1 MTAEQRAV
9 VEHGAGHAR
18 VAAVAGAGKT
28 TTLVARVLHLLSR
41 GVSAQR
47 ILVLM
52 FNRSAREDFQRRL
65 VEMAP
70 AGQRLPDVRT
80 FHSLGHRLTVS
91 LTRWG
96 ALAPRRLI
104 AADWQVER
112 LLRQATLE
120 VLEDGDRRELALEAD
135 TLEALAHFC
144 GLVKAEMVP
153 AATLLERLDVD
164 ENSGHFADAFERLEA
179 LLAEHGLMT
188 YSDLLYRPLRALE
201 ADAALVG
208 RVQGFLDHAI
218 IDEYQDINQAQLR
231 LLALLAGRSADVM
244 AVGDANQCIYEWRG
258 AHPDTMREHFTG
270 TFGEAT
276 DYPLSTTFRHGHS
289 LALLANHA
297 IAANRRR
304 PDQLCLAAP
313 GNPRT
318 EIAVG
323 QGRAPLLA
331 TLERWQGNGRA
342 LSEACLLV
350 RSWALSVPVQL
361 QLLQAGIPFRL
372 SREDRFVFRLP
383 LVQALAGYLRL
394 SRTPALLS
402 DPGHLLRLLEQ
413 PTPFVARERLVA
425 LAQRL
430 AQTRH
435 YPERDDPLLAGLKPV
450 QRRNLKRRW
459 TLLCELPRLG
469 DWEPARLLAHIVD
482 ALDAEKVLKRAAARR
497 EKGEEDVRLLDV
509 LVEQAGES
517 PDIDAFIELLERPVE
532 NHADGVLVTT
542 VHGAKG
548 LEWPLVI
555 VSGVNE
561 EDFPHYSR
569 DNPLSAER
577 LEEERRLFYVAV
589 TRARDR
595 LLLLHDSGDHRP
607 SRFIDE
613 TRWEECRQVAA
624 RLIAPQDESA
634 TLSVTSP
641 ALVSRYLDALGC
653 DEIPLVQLAP
663 GVAEAGSRY
672 SAQLFHPGQRLRHAV
687 FGEGEIVVVE
697 GDPADPVIEVNFVQ
711 AGRRRL
717 LACRAP
723 IELKGERVPSP
734 GWPKENEHESGV
746 DNRSRTGRFAARS
759 QPPEG
764 AGLPGKIRRS

>member
-1 MTAEQRAV
+1 MTEEQRAV

-28 TTLVARVLHLLSR
+28 TTLVARVLHLLER
-41 GVSAQR
+41 GVPASR

-80 FHSLGHRLTVS
+80 FHSLGHRLTAS

-96 ALAPRRLI
+96 ALAPRRLV

-120 VLEDGDRRELALEAD
+120 VLEDDERRELALEAD

-153 AATLLERLDVD
+153 AATLLERLDHD
-164 ENSGHFADAFERLEA
+164 EGCEHFAAAFERLEA
-179 LLAEHGLMT
+179 LLAEHSLMT

-201 ADAALVG
+201 ADPGLVR
-208 RVQGFLDHAI
+208 RVQGFLDQAI

-231 LLALLAGRSADVM
+231 LLALLAGRHADVM

-258 AHPDTMREHFTG
+258 AHPDTMREHFTA
-270 TFGEAT
+270 TFGAAI
-276 DYPLSTTFRHGHS
+276 DYPLSTTFRHGHA

-313 GNPRT
+313 GNPNTALAIEQGSAALLTTLDRWCRAART
-318 EIAVG
+318 
-323 QGRAPLLA
+323 LD
-331 TLERWQGNGRA
+331 
-342 LSEACLLV
+342 EACLLV

-394 SRTPALLS
+394 ARTPTLLH
-402 DPGHLLRLLEQ
+402 DPAHLLRLLEQ
-413 PTPFVARERLVA
+413 PTPFVARERLAA

-430 AQTRH
+430 AQTQH

-459 TLLCELPRLG
+459 ALLCELPRLG
-469 DWEPARLLAHIVD
+469 AWPPARLLAHIVE

-509 LVEQAGES
+509 LVEQAGETQ
-517 PDIDAFIELLERPVE
+517 DIDTFLELLERPVE
-532 NHADGVLVTT
+532 NHADGLLITT

-548 LEWPLVI
+548 LEWPLV
-555 VSGVNE
+555 VVAGVNE

-569 DNPLSAER
+569 DNPLSPER

-589 TRARDR
+589 TRARER
-595 LLLLHDSGDHRP
+595 LMLLHDGGDHRP
-607 SRFIDE
+607 SRFLSE
-613 TRWEECRQVAA
+613 TAWEDCQHVAA
-624 RLIAPQDESA
+624 RLAEPAAGDA
-634 TLSVTSP
+634 VLAVASP
-641 ALVSRYLDALGC
+641 GLVSRYLAAVGYAGIELTQRGHAVG
-653 DEIPLVQLAP
+653 EPGAAYAIPP
-663 GVAEAGSRY
+663 Y
-672 SAQLFHPGQRLRHAV
+672 HPGQRLRHAV
-687 FGEGEIVVVE
+687 FGEGVVVVVE
-697 GDPADPVIEVNFVQ
+697 GDPADPVIEVNFKQ

-723 IELKGERVPSP
+723 IELLAGMKEPTASIQGER
-734 GWPKENEHESGV
+734 
-746 DNRSRTGRFAARS
+746 A
-759 QPPEG
+759 
-764 AGLPGKIRRS
+764 

>member
-1 MTAEQRAV
+1 VRLTEEQRAV
-9 VEHGAGHAR
+9 IEHGAGHAR

-28 TTLVARVLHLLSR
+28 TTLVARVLHLLAR
-41 GVSAQR
+41 GVPASR

-80 FHSLGHRLTVS
+80 FHSLGHRLTAS

-112 LLRQATLE
+112 LLRQATLD
-120 VLEDGDRRELALEAD
+120 VLEDGDQREMALEAD

-144 GLVKAEMVP
+144 GLVKAEMMP
-153 AATLLERLDVD
+153 AANLLERLDYD
-164 ENSGHFADAFERLEA
+164 EGSEHFAEAFECLEA

-201 ADAALVG
+201 ADAGLAR
-208 RVQGFLDHAI
+208 RVQGYLDQAI
-218 IDEYQDINQAQLR
+218 VDEYQDINQAQLR
-231 LLALLAGRSADVM
+231 LLALLAGRDADVM

-258 AHPDTMREHFTG
+258 AHPDTMREHFTA
-270 TFGEAT
+270 TFGTAT

-313 GNPRT
+313 GNPHT
-318 EIAVG
+318 EIAVE
-323 QGRAPLLA
+323 QGGAALLA
-331 TLERWQGNGRA
+331 TLEQWQHAGRA

-361 QLLQAGIPFRL
+361 QLLQASIPFRL
-372 SREDRFVFRLP
+372 TREDRFVFRLP
-383 LVQALAGYLRL
+383 LVQALSGYLRL
-394 SRTPALLS
+394 ARTPALLH
-402 DPGHLLRLLEQ
+402 DPAHILRLLEQ

-430 AQTRH
+430 AETQR
-435 YPERDDPLLAGLKPV
+435 YPERDDSLLAGLKPM

-459 TLLCELPRLG
+459 ALLCELPRLG
-469 DWEPARLLAHIVD
+469 GWAPARLLAHIVD
-482 ALDAEKVLKRAAARR
+482 SLDAEKVLKRAAARR

-509 LVEQAGES
+509 LIEQAGETS
-517 PDIDAFIELLERPVE
+517 NIDAFIELLERPVE
-532 NHADGVLVTT
+532 NHADGLQITT

-548 LEWPLVI
+548 LEWPLV
-555 VSGVNE
+555 VVAGVNE

-569 DNPLSAER
+569 DNPLSPER

-589 TRARDR
+589 TRTRER

-607 SRFIDE
+607 SRFLAE
-613 TRWEECRQVAA
+613 TAWQDCRRVAA
-624 RLIAPQDESA
+624 RLAEPTDADAPLEVTEPGLVARYISA
-634 TLSVTSP
+634 VGRDG
-641 ALVSRYLDALGC
+641 V
-653 DEIPLVQLAP
+653 PLAQRPHAVGEAA
-663 GVAEAGSRY
+663 VAYTTQPYR
-672 SAQLFHPGQRLRHAV
+672 PGQRLRHAV

-697 GDPADPVIEVNFVQ
+697 GDPADPVIEVNFSQ

-723 IELKGERVPSP
+723 IELLADKAAATEHAKGER
-734 GWPKENEHESGV
+734 
-746 DNRSRTGRFAARS
+746 A
-759 QPPEG
+759 
-764 AGLPGKIRRS
+764 